1 MDLGILVRRLS
12 VWAASSGKRGWG
24 SGTVSG
30 STTGFGM
37 GSGFGVGFKRA
48 LGFDCGRA
56 AGFGFGAGA
65 CVYVGFGAGVYVG
78 VGIGIGVGIG
88 VGVGVGVGVQVGI
101 GIGVGTTS
109 ITGGSGKYAR
119 SRSPMSSG
127 LISSARRRIDVK
139 YSALLVGNH
148 SLRMRPRS
156 VLKMAPRGTARSA
169 RNLEMEV
176 LLLDRMGGGVRPAYL
191 SCQTWE
197 CPPGGGQGHL
207 GPAAADA
214 TTLHAFGL

>member
-48 LGFDCGRA
+48 LGFDCGCA

-78 VGIGIGVGIG
+78 VGI
-88 VGVGVGVGVQVGI
+88 GVGVGVQVGI

-176 LLLDRMGGGVRPAYL
+176 LLLDRMGGG
-191 SCQTWE
+191 
-197 CPPGGGQGHL
+197 
-207 GPAAADA
+207 
-214 TTLHAFGL
+214 

>member
-1 MDLGILVRRLS
+1 MDLDILVRRLS

-48 LGFDCGRA
+48 LGFDCGCA

-65 CVYVGFGAGVYVG
+65 GVYVGFGAGVYVG
-78 VGIGIGVGIG
+78 IGIGVG
-88 VGVGVGVGVQVGI
+88 V
-101 GIGVGTTS
+101 GVGTTS

-176 LLLDRMGGGVRPAYL
+176 LLLDRMGGGMRPAYL

>member
-48 LGFDCGRA
+48 LGFDCGCA

-78 VGIGIGVGIG
+78 VGI
-88 VGVGVGVGVQVGI
+88 GVGVGVGVQVGI

-176 LLLDRMGGGVRPAYL
+176 LLLDRMGGG
-191 SCQTWE
+191 
-197 CPPGGGQGHL
+197 
-207 GPAAADA
+207 
-214 TTLHAFGL
+214 